1 MSTEDGIRGTYYK
14 RKPRRKRGVRTSKEN
29 SDRVGARS
37 VALPD
42 GIEDFDWEPGQ
53 PIENDG
59 TGTVTNRSGGGRVVN
74 IPDWDK

>member
-14 RKPRRKRGVRTSKEN
+14 RKPRRQRGRRTSRWNDEQ
-29 SDRVGARS
+29 VGPRS
-37 VALPD
+37 IAFPD
-42 GIEDFDWEPGQ
+42 GIEDFDWQAGQ